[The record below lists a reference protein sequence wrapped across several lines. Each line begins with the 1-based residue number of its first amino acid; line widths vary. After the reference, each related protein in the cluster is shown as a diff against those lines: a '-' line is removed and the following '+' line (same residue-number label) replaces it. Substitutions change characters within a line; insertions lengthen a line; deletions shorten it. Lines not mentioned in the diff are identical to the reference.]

1 MGLLAKKTLTGV
13 QRHEFGFPTQPLATQ
28 STVLAVS
35 LMRTRQI
42 ANIHEP
48 FNSNTSECGRR
59 DGPDFR
65 YINP

>member
-1 MGLLAKKTLTGV
+1 
-13 QRHEFGFPTQPLATQ
+13 LATQ

-35 LMRTRQI
+35 LVRTRQI

-65 YINP
+65 CINP